1 MAIAQSIDGRTGSNT
16 LLVSS
21 PAPLGELALSDA
33 SGKRALRA
41 AGTTLSAELPPADPP
56 VRFEIRAG
64 EFLGKTNLGLLVYT
78 GGSPRALTATLTA
91 EEDFILFDCSFPFV
105 RESAREYRLLI
116 GAFPPDPVPLQL
128 TLPAGMAFTLTLAMD
143 FDAPLLGAEVSV
155 PGAVVRTRLR
165 FVKAIPLRS

>member
-1 MAIAQSIDGRTGSNT
+1 M
-16 LLVSS
+16 
-21 PAPLGELALSDA
+21 
-33 SGKRALRA
+33 
-41 AGTTLSAELPPADPP
+41 
-56 VRFEIRAG
+56 RFEIRAG
-64 EFLGKTNLGLLVYT
+64 EFLGKTNLGLLVYP

-105 RESAREYRLLI
+105 RENAREYRLLI

-143 FDAPLLGAEVSV
+143 FDAPLMGAEVSV